1 MSFLA
6 PLFLAGAAAVALPIL
21 YHLIRR
27 TSRERVLFSSLM
39 FLAPTPPRLTRRSR
53 LEHLLLLLLRC
64 LVLALLA
71 AGFARPFLKDRAAP
85 PESGAEARHIVVLVD
100 TSASMRRDNLWD
112 DARSRV
118 AALVREAGDR
128 DEVAILA
135 FSRQVT
141 PVFRFDEWKSAAPGE
156 RAALAIGRIND
167 LKPDWAAT
175 QLGQALIRGAE
186 TLAEAEPGKAA
197 RGPRRV
203 VLISDLQEGAHVE
216 ALQGYEW
223 PKDVELAIE
232 SIKPKVAGNAGIQL
246 VGESGSG
253 DSASAEP
260 ATRVRVSNASDST
273 VEQLVVGWGGSAA
286 GQFAGKPVNVY
297 VPPGQS
303 RVVNV
308 PVPAG
313 AVGLDRIVL
322 KGDAADFDNTVSVI
336 PPEAQRSRV
345 LYLGRDTEGEARQP
359 LYFLRRALPQTRRQS
374 IDVVVPARG
383 SALTPE
389 TTGGAALLVV
399 TDSLS
404 AADAETVRAAALA
417 GRTVLVTLRSA
428 EAGATLA
435 RLIGVDSLPV
445 SEAPVRDYAILAEL
459 DFQHPL
465 LAPFADPRFGD
476 FTKIHFWKHRKL
488 DAKAIP
494 GSRVVAKFD
503 SGAPALLEV
512 PAGRGRIVVLTSGWH
527 SDDSQLA
534 LSTKFVPLLFSL
546 LELGGGVP
554 VAVAQYFVGDVVPVP
569 AVEGKPTVIRTPE
582 GRDLTLAAG
591 ATNFAQATVP
601 GIYTLVG
608 SEPLRRFAVNVDPSE
623 SRTARMP
630 ADEFERLGAPVKS
643 PADLKGEPTPEK
655 RALLLSTEA
664 EARQKLW
671 RWFIVGALA
680 LLLIET
686 ALAGWTMRQTT
697 TPEGATT

>member
-85 PESGAEARHIVVLVD
+85 PESGAQARHIVVLVD
-100 TSASMRRDNLWD
+100 TSASMRRDSLWD
-112 DARSRV
+112 DARSR
-118 AALVREAGDR
+118 AAAIIREAGDR

-156 RAALAIGRIND
+156 RAALAVGRLND
-167 LKPDWAAT
+167 LKPDWSAT

-186 TLAEAEPGKAA
+186 TLAEAEPGKVAS
-197 RGPRRV
+197 GPRRV

-223 PKDVELAIE
+223 PKDVELTVE
-232 SIKPKVAGNAGIQL
+232 TIKPKTPGNAGIQW
-246 VGESGSG
+246 VAESASGESTP
-253 DSASAEP
+253 AEP
-260 ATRVRVSNASDST
+260 SARVRVSNASDST
-273 VEQLVVGWGGSAA
+273 VEQLVVGWAGGAS
-286 GQFAGKPVNVY
+286 GTLAGKPINVY

-303 RVVNV
+303 RVVSV

-313 AVGLDRIVL
+313 VAGLDRIVL
-322 KGDAADFDNTVSVI
+322 KGDVAEFDNTVSVI

-359 LYFLRRALPQTRRQS
+359 LYFLRRALPQTRRQT
-374 IDVVVPARG
+374 IEVIVPSRG
-383 SALTPE
+383 SALSADAA
-389 TTGGAALLVV
+389 GAAALLVV

-417 GRTVLVTLRSA
+417 GRTVLVALRST

-435 RLIGVDSLPV
+435 KLVGADTLPV

-488 DAKAIP
+488 DPKSLP

-503 SGAPALLEV
+503 SGDPAILEV
-512 PAGRGRIVVLTSGWH
+512 PTGRGRVVVLTSGWH

-534 LSTKFVPLLFSL
+534 LSTKFVPLLFSM
-546 LELGGGVP
+546 LELGGGIP
-554 VAVAQYFVGDVVPVP
+554 VAVAQYFVGDVVPLP
-569 AVEGKPTVIRTPE
+569 AVEGRPTVVRAPD
-582 GRDLTLAAG
+582 GKDVTLPAG
-591 ATNFAQATVP
+591 ATNFVQTTQP
-601 GIYTLVG
+601 GIYTIVG

-623 SRTARMP
+623 SRTARMA

-643 PADLKGEPTPEK
+643 PADLKGEPTAEK

-686 ALAGWTMRQTT
+686 ALAGWTMRQAT
-697 TPEGATT
+697 TPEGAAI